1 MQVNIT
7 DNKPTKVTFSAI
19 ADKELLNKH
28 LNLVLNQFAKTLSL
42 PGFRKGH
49 IPTSIVEKNVDP
61 STLQTEFLDSALN
74 DLYTLAIRELK
85 LMPVDK
91 PNVSIKKF
99 VPYETLEVTFD
110 VERVADILL
119 PDLKKLSTRKKKAIA
134 SSKDIDKVVDD
145 LIAKESVRQESK
157 QPAKLNDEVIF
168 DFEGSDEKTKE
179 LIDGAKS
186 DDYPLVL
193 GSNSFIPG
201 FEEQL
206 VGLKK
211 GDSKEFKITFP
222 ADYHQAKL
230 RNKKTVFKVKI
241 KSVNKLVK
249 PQLDEKL
256 LAKFG
261 PFKTID
267 DLKKAVAQQIESEDA
282 SRNKQTFDNQI
293 VEELV
298 AKTKIELPESLI
310 NTELERIL
318 QQDKAALESRGQTFA
333 DHLKDEGVSEEE
345 HTKQNR
351 DAAEK
356 QIKAGL
362 VLSKLASDLGIKVS
376 DDELKTRLNLLK
388 SYYQSDDY
396 MVKELETE
404 DAQLDIKNRMQIEKT
419 LDHLDTLLNK

>member
-19 ADKELLNKH
+19 ADKELLSKH

-85 LMPVDK
+85 LMPVDR

-282 SRNKQTFDNQI
+282 SRNKQTFDNKI

-351 DAAEK
+351 DAAVK